1 MPKRSPSDNFPII
14 KSLNPLRESMRIVLP
29 YVVLGCLWIFFSDAL
44 LNLASTPEGMVMISN
59 IKGWAYVAFTAALL
73 WALVY
78 SRVKQ
83 VRESQSEL
91 ADSEARF
98 RILVEG
104 APDAVFVHM
113 ENRFVYANAK
123 TLELL
128 GVKPGS
134 ALLGRDIQEFMPD
147 DQRDAIMTRV
157 RLTAEEGLNQ
167 NSTEEIL
174 VRPDGNRIDVE
185 VSTVP
190 VRYCGKNGTLVFMR
204 DITERKQ
211 YERNKLRLELQLR
224 QKHRLESI
232 GTLASGIAHEINN
245 PITGIINY
253 AQLISDHPTADE
265 PLCEYSREIMREGM
279 RVADTVRNLLSF
291 SQYNKQAHMPNLVGE
306 IVDQTISLTEAV
318 LRHDQIDLSVDVANG
333 LPVIK
338 CCAQQIQQV
347 LMNLI
352 TNARDALNAR
362 YSGFDENKKLIVCAR
377 AATRDNQPWVRF
389 TVEDSGIGIRE
400 ELLPRIFDPFFTTST
415 RSEHSGLGLSIC
427 LGIVKEH
434 HGDIWFETQPG
445 EFTRA
450 IVELPADGGV
460 LI

>member
-1 MPKRSPSDNFPII
+1 MPKRSASNSPAAR
-14 KSLNPLRESMRIVLP
+14 KSLNPLRESLRIVLP
-29 YVVLGCLWIFFSDAL
+29 YIILGCLWIFFSDSL
-44 LNLASTPEGMVMISN
+44 MGLASDPHDMMMISN
-59 IKGWAYVAFTAALL
+59 IKGWAYVAITAALL

-83 VRESQSEL
+83 VRAGQSEL

-98 RILVEG
+98 RLLVEG
-104 APDAVFVHM
+104 APDAVFVRM
-113 ENRFVYANAK
+113 DNRVVYANAK

-128 GVKPGS
+128 GIKQES
-134 ALLGRDIQEFMPD
+134 ELLGRSIEEFMPG
-147 DQRDAIMTRV
+147 DQRDAIMTKV
-157 RLTAEEGLNQ
+157 HEINEGLVQTSNEG
-167 NSTEEIL
+167 SL
-174 VRPDGNRIDVE
+174 VRPDGSRIDVE

-190 VRYCGKNGTLVFMR
+190 VRYCGKDGTLVFMR

-211 YERNKLRLELQLR
+211 YERNRMRLELQLR

-253 AQLISDHPTADE
+253 AQLISDQPSADE
-265 PLCEYSREIMREGM
+265 QLREYSREIIHEGL
-279 RVADTVRNLLSF
+279 RVADTVKNLLSF
-291 SQYNKQAHMPNLVGE
+291 SQYNKQAHTPNLVKE
-306 IVDQTISLTEAV
+306 IVEQTISLTEMV
-318 LRHDQIDLSVDVANG
+318 LRHDQIDLAVNVADG

-338 CCAQQIQQV
+338 CCSQQIQQV

-362 YSGFDENKKLIVCAR
+362 YSGFDENKKLDVSAEL
-377 AATRDNQPWVRF
+377 TQRDGQNWVRF
-389 TVEDSGIGIRE
+389 TVEDRGIGMRE
-400 ELLPRIFDPFFTTST
+400 DLLTKVFDPFFTTSI

-445 EFTRA
+445 EYTRA

>member
-1 MPKRSPSDNFPII
+1 MPKRSDNSLLR
-14 KSLNPLRESMRIVLP
+14 KSLSPLCESLRIVLP
-29 YVVLGCLWIFFSDAL
+29 YVVLGCLWIFFSDHL
-44 LNLASTPEGMVMISN
+44 LNLAPDMQGMLLIST
-59 IKGWAYVAFTAALL
+59 IKGWAYVAITAVML

-83 VRESQSEL
+83 VRDSQAEL

-98 RILVEG
+98 RLLVEG
-104 APDAVFVHM
+104 APEAVFVRM
-113 ENRFVYANAK
+113 DRRFVYANAK
-123 TLELL
+123 TLELM
-128 GVKPGS
+128 GVKQGS
-134 ALLGRDIQEFMPD
+134 ELIGHSIEEFMPE
-147 DQRDAIMTRV
+147 DQRDAIMTKIHQTNAKG
-157 RLTAEEGLNQ
+157 LSYTSNEG
-167 NSTEEIL
+167 IL
-174 VRPDGNRIDVE
+174 VRPDGSEMEVE

-190 VRYCGKNGTLVFMR
+190 VRYCGKSSTLVFMR
-204 DITERKQ
+204 DITDRKR

-253 AQLISDHPTADE
+253 AQLISDHPHAE
-265 PLCEYSREIMREGM
+265 EKLHEYSREIMHEGM
-279 RVADTVRNLLSF
+279 RVAETVKNLLSF
-291 SQYNKQAHMPNLVGE
+291 SQYNKQAQTPNLVGE
-306 IVDQTISLTEAV
+306 IVDQTISLTEMV
-318 LRHDQIDLSVDVANG
+318 LRHDQIDLAVNVADG

-338 CCAQQIQQV
+338 CCSQQIQQV

-362 YSGFDENKKLIVCAR
+362 YSGFDENKKLSVSAQLT
-377 AATRDNQPWVRF
+377 TRDNQPWVRF
-389 TVEDSGIGIRE
+389 TVQDCGIGIRE
-400 ELLPRIFDPFFTTST
+400 DLLPKLFDPFFTTSI
-415 RSEHSGLGLSIC
+415 RSEHTGLGLSIC

-434 HGDIWFETQPG
+434 HGDIWFESQPG
-445 EFTRA
+445 EYTRA

>member
-1 MPKRSPSDNFPII
+1 MPKNIPKKCVIR
-14 KSLNPLRESMRIVLP
+14 KSLNPICESLRIVLP
-29 YVVLGCLWIFFSDAL
+29 YVVLGCLWIFFSDSL
-44 LNLASTPEGMVMISN
+44 LNLASDAQGMVLISN
-59 IKGWAYVAFTAALL
+59 IKGWAFVAVTAALL

-78 SRVKQ
+78 SRVKEVKVGQ
-83 VRESQSEL
+83 TEL

-98 RILVEG
+98 RLLVEG
-104 APDAVFVHM
+104 APDAVFVHVGDS
-113 ENRFVYANAK
+113 FVYANAR

-128 GVKPGS
+128 GVKQEEE
-134 ALLGRDIQEFMPD
+134 LFRHKIYEFMPE
-147 DQRDAIMTRV
+147 DQREAMMEKISQTRKTGKAQKPNEEAILRADGT
-157 RLTAEEGLNQ
+157 
-167 NSTEEIL
+167 L
-174 VRPDGNRIDVE
+174 VDVE
-185 VSTVP
+185 VSTMP
-190 VRYCGKNGTLVFMR
+190 VRYCGKDGTLVFMR

-211 YERNKLRLELQLR
+211 YERNRFKLELQLR

-253 AQLISDHPTADE
+253 AQLITDYPSADE
-265 PLCEYSREIMREGM
+265 QLREYSGEIMREGL
-279 RVADTVRNLLSF
+279 RVADTVKNLMSF
-291 SQYNKQAHMPNLVGE
+291 SQVNRQARTPNLVSQ
-306 IVDQTISLTEAV
+306 IVDQTISLTEMV
-318 LRHDQIDLSVDVANG
+318 LRHDQIDLAVNVADD

-362 YSGFDENKKLIVCAR
+362 YSGFDENKKLTVSAALTAR
-377 AATRDNQPWVRF
+377 DGQPWIRF
-389 TVEDSGIGIRE
+389 IVEDRGIGIRE
-400 ELLPRIFDPFFTTST
+400 DLLPKLFDPFFTTSM
-415 RSEHSGLGLSIC
+415 RSEHAGLGLSIC

-434 HGDIWFETQPG
+434 HGDIWFETQEG

-450 IVELPADGGV
+450 IVELPVDGSV